1 MAAGLPAYSA
11 PPECLSIARQKKPG
25 GAVMLLLKK
34 FVVYTTRKRDRLSSV
49 RILSILCFTIFLLVL
64 ASCTID
70 PNWDIRT
77 SHDEPGMQI
86 SLVWDPNIEPDLEG
100 YKCYYGLNSRDYT
113 HTVVVGNQTVCTVT
127 DLKPGET
134 YYFAV
139 TAYNTVGL
147 ESDYSEEIIYTIP
160 AEL

>member
-11 PPECLSIARQKKPG
+11 PPECLSIARQKNPG
-25 GAVMLLLKK
+25 GAVMIFLKNLLVSPTKK
-34 FVVYTTRKRDRLSSV
+34 CNRL
-49 RILSILCFTIFLLVL
+49 LSILFFTIFLLVL
-64 ASCTID
+64 ASCTMD

-77 SHDEPGMQI
+77 SHDEPLMQI
-86 SLVWDPNIEPDLEG
+86 TLVWDPNTEPDLEG
-100 YKCYYGLNSRDYT
+100 YKCYYGLNSGDYAQ
-113 HTVVVGNQTVCTVT
+113 TVVVGTQPVCTVT

-147 ESDYSEEIIYTIP
+147 ESDYSEEVIYIVPTD
-160 AEL
+160 L

>member
-11 PPECLSIARQKKPG
+11 PPYVLEYRTAKKPG

-34 FVVYTTRKRDRLSSV
+34 LVVYSTGKRDKLLSV
-49 RILSILCFTIFLLVL
+49 CIFSILFFTVFLFLLS
-64 ASCTID
+64 SCTID

-77 SHDEPGMQI
+77 SHDEPLLQI
-86 SLVWDPNIEPDLEG
+86 TLVWDPNIEPDLEG
-100 YKCYYGLNSRDYT
+100 YKCYYGLDSRDYA

-127 DLKPGET
+127 DLEPGET

-147 ESDYSEEIIYTIP
+147 ESDYSEEVIYTVP
-160 AEL
+160 ADL